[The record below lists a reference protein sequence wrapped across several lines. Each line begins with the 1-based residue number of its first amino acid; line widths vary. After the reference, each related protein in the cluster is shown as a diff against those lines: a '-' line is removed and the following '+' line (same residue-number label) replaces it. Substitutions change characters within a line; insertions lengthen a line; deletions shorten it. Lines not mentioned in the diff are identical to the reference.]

1 MSNKLSIILEFARVI
16 SEETNLEILLKE
28 VSNFSKE
35 LINADRC
42 SIYIYDESSDEL
54 WTKIADGLNKELRFD
69 ASKGIAGSAVKLKES
84 QIVLDPYNDDRFNKD
99 FDKETGYLTEQV
111 IAIPLLDSN
120 KNCIGVLQVLNKLNG
135 EFVQSDIEHLLIIS
149 SYTSMIIKNAL
160 LSEVETML
168 LQQSKMA
175 EMGSMLDNILHQ
187 WKQPLSVI
195 SMISNYNKLLLDT
208 DQFSIKDFIKSNQQI
223 IDQVNFMNET
233 SDSFR
238 NFFSEKKQ
246 NQEFY
251 LYKTVENIIKILSH
265 KIKQS
270 SVNISKDYDENISL
284 FGIENDF
291 SQVILSIIN
300 NALDKFENNTY
311 ESNMYIDIKNIDGKK
326 VLRIR
331 DNGGLINEELLPTKL
346 FNRHVTT
353 KKTGT
358 GLGLAICKSVI
369 RNHFDGDIFAYNENG
384 LACFEIRI

>member
-1 MSNKLSIILEFARVI
+1 
-16 SEETNLEILLKE
+16 
-28 VSNFSKE
+28 
-35 LINADRC
+35 
-42 SIYIYDESSDEL
+42 
-54 WTKIADGLNKELRFD
+54 
-69 ASKGIAGSAVKLKES
+69 
-84 QIVLDPYNDDRFNKD
+84 
-99 FDKETGYLTEQV
+99 
-111 IAIPLLDSN
+111 
-120 KNCIGVLQVLNKLNG
+120 
-135 EFVQSDIEHLLIIS
+135 
-149 SYTSMIIKNAL
+149 
-160 LSEVETML
+160 
-168 LQQSKMA
+168 
-175 EMGSMLDNILHQ
+175 
-187 WKQPLSVI
+187 
-195 SMISNYNKLLLDT
+195 MISNYNKLLLDT
-208 DQFSIKDFIKSNQQI
+208 DQFSIKDFRKSNQQI

>member
-1 MSNKLSIILEFARVI
+1 M
-16 SEETNLEILLKE
+16 EILLKE

-135 EFVQSDIEHLLIIS
+135 EFAQSDIEHLLIIS

-208 DQFSIKDFIKSNQQI
+208 DQFSIKDFRKSNQQI